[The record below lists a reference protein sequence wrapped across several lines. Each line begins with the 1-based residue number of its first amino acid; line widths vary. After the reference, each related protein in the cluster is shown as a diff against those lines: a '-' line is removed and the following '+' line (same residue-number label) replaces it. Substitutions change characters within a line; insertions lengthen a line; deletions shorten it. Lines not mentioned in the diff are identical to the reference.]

1 MHLGSFVQMY
11 SEVRYNCK
19 VLAWFPAVLKSEIVL
34 WLPTSYHAKWNGELR
49 KGLIIIYLSFEVLLR
64 IDSHDKGFD
73 IK

>member
-11 SEVRYNCK
+11 SEVRYNGTCVIFSSFEIRNRIMVTYILSCK
-19 VLAWFPAVLKSEIVL
+19 MKR
-34 WLPTSYHAKWNGELR
+34 ELR
-49 KGLIIIYLSFEVLLR
+49 KGLIIIYLSFKSLLR